1 MSKAVEGDGTA
12 REVSLGRF
20 DDLKTRGRM
29 VVEIDGVEIGVFFVG
44 SDVRAY
50 LNICPH
56 MGGPACQGKMMP
68 RTLEAVSDTG
78 RSLGLAFSKDEHHI
92 VCPWHGYE
100 FDVMT
105 GCHPF
110 DPRVRLT
117 PVPVRIADSEVRV
130 TLGGERP

>member
-1 MSKAVEGDGTA
+1 MSETA
-12 REVSLGRF
+12 RDVSLGRL
-20 DDLKTRGRM
+20 DDLKARGRM
-29 VVEIDGVEIGVFFVG
+29 VIDIDGVEIGVFFVG

-68 RTLEAVSDTG
+68 RTLETVSATG
-78 RSLGLAFSKDEHHI
+78 QSLGLAFSKDEQHI

-105 GCHPF
+105 GRHPF
-110 DPRVRLT
+110 DPHVRLT
-117 PVPVRIADSEVRV
+117 PVPVRIADGEVRL
-130 TLGGERP
+130 TLSGKQR

>member
-1 MSKAVEGDGTA
+1 MSKSVEHNEAA
-12 REVSLGRF
+12 RDVSLGRL
-20 DDLKTRGRM
+20 DDLKARGRM

-44 SDVRAY
+44 LEVRAY

-68 RTLEAVSDTG
+68 RTLETVSDTG
-78 RSLGLAFSKDEHHI
+78 RSLGLAFSKDQHHI

-105 GCHPF
+105 GCHPL

-117 PVPVRIADSEVRV
+117 PVPVSLANGEVRL
-130 TLGGERP
+130 TLGGVRP